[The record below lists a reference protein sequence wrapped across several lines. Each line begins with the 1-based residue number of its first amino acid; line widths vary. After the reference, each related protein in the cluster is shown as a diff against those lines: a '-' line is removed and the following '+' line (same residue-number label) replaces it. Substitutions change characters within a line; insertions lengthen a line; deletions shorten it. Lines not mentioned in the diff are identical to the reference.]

1 MRMPTRAVAIA
12 LAALSLGA
20 ATAAA
25 QNGSRSDRVLTSITP
40 QDVERLLGDAGY
52 DFERLS
58 SETPAYGIEINGR
71 PVTVFLE
78 ASGAS
83 LQFRAIVRG
92 AGVTARQAIAWN
104 RDKRFSKA
112 YVNSAGDLNVEY
124 DLLLTGGVTWAT
136 VQEGVRWMGVLVNA
150 MREYF

>member
-1 MRMPTRAVAIA
+1 MRPHDFAATLALVA
-12 LAALSLGA
+12 LCLGA
-20 ATAAA
+20 ATASA

-40 QDVERLLGDAGY
+40 QEVERLLGDAGY

-58 SETPAYGIEINGR
+58 SETPAYRIEVNGK

-83 LQFRAIVRG
+83 LQFRAFVRD

-112 YVNSAGDLNVEY
+112 YVNGEGDLNVEY
-124 DLLLTGGVTWAT
+124 DLLLAGGVTWAT
-136 VQEGVRWMGVLVNA
+136 VQEGVRWIGVVVNS
-150 MREYF
+150 MKEYF